1 MNKTILHTALITILM
16 LLLPA
21 EASGYSFAEDG
32 IYYNIN
38 DDGASVSVTLKS
50 TGYSDYCRDY
60 SGDVI
65 IPETVTHDG
74 VSYSVTAITNAFFY
88 SFELTSVSIPN
99 SITKIGH
106 YAFTACINLPE
117 IILPESVTYIG
128 NCAFEDCIS
137 LTEIVIPDGVTSMG
151 EDPFFECT
159 HLERVVLGRS
169 LTSIGSFLFS
179 SCTQLK
185 DVTCL
190 APTPPHS
197 WSTLKFVD
205 PDVYA
210 HTTLHVPPESLEA
223 YKSAVFWKE
232 FSNIIGDATTDS
244 GVNTDGSG
252 YDFKVDGVYYKVK
265 NGNAVVTSNGLPN
278 CYNGD
283 VVIPD
288 EVTHEGS
295 IYRVIAIGDSA
306 FKNCTALTSID
317 LGNSIDSIGMYA
329 FQGCTGL
336 TSITIP
342 ESVDLIFP
350 YAFGGCTNIKTLI
363 FNPISYF
370 YTILEFADCPLETV
384 IFGEHV
390 QTIPSAI
397 VHNKPLLKNVTI
409 PNSVTTIGCFAFQDC
424 TGLTQVT
431 LPESLI
437 TIEGHVFENCT
448 SLTSITIPDAVTD
461 IGDEAFRGC
470 SALSELNFGKSVTS
484 IGSYAFYDCSELT
497 SVYFPNSV
505 TTIGK
510 RAFCNCSK
518 LALVILGSGV
528 TTIGSMMTF
537 GNCWQ
542 LKDMICLATTP
553 PSFLVGEWNE
563 SSYYLY
569 TTLHVLP
576 ESLEAYQS
584 HFGWKEFGQILGDV
598 VIGTPGDVN
607 GDGVITIADANSV
620 IEVIING
627 GNKGHGH
634 NHAPLRDS
642 EEVEVY
648 GDVNGDGVVSVADL
662 NFIINI
668 ILDK

>member
-317 LGNSIDSIGMYA
+317 LGNSIDTIGVYA

-342 ESVDLIFP
+342 ESVDVVRFP
-350 YAFGGCTNIKTLI
+350 AFGGCTGIKTLV
-363 FNPISYF
+363 FNPVAYQYSFSEF
-370 YTILEFADCPLETV
+370 YSRCVLDTV
-384 IFGEHV
+384 IFGDHV
-390 QTIPSAI
+390 QIIPGTIMSGQTQ
-397 VHNKPLLKNVTI
+397 LKGVTI
-409 PNSVTTIGCFAFQDC
+409 PNSVTTIGGAAFQNC

-437 TIEGHVFENCT
+437 TIDCFAFEGCT
-448 SLTSITIPDAVTD
+448 GLTSVTIPDAVTSILD
-461 IGDEAFRGC
+461 YSFRSC
-470 SALSELNFGKSVTS
+470 SALSNISFGKSVNK
-484 IGSYAFYDCSELT
+484 IGDQAFKNCTELT
-497 SVYFPNSV
+497 SIYLPNSV

-510 RAFCNCSK
+510 DAFTGCSK
-518 LALVILGSGV
+518 LSVALLGTGITSLGHAAVFSG
-528 TTIGSMMTF
+528 
-537 GNCWQ
+537 CYQ
-542 LKDMICLATTP
+542 LTDVICLAATP
-553 PSFLVGEWNE
+553 PAFNSEGG
-563 SSYYLY
+563 YYY
-569 TTLHVLP
+569 PNTTLHVFP

-584 HFGWKEFGQILGDV
+584 APIWKCLFSQILGDI
-598 VIGTPGDVN
+598 VIGIPGDVD
-607 GDGVITIADANSV
+607 GDGMITISDANSV
-620 IEVIING
+620 IEVIVNG

-634 NHAPLRDS
+634 NHAPQRVSS
-642 EEVEVY
+642 EGIY
-648 GDVNGDGVVSVADL
+648 GDVNGDGIVSISDL
-662 NFIINI
+662 NAVIDI
-668 ILDK
+668 ILHD